1 LAEISPFQGVRYNQN
16 KVKDL
21 ASVICPP
28 YDVISAQEQKGY
40 YELNEYNIIR
50 LEHGVELSED
60 NKKNNKYTRARSI
73 FDQWLK
79 DRILEIDT
87 AHTFYIY
94 EQGFT
99 YLGAKKRRLGLIA
112 CVKLEPWEN
121 KVVFP
126 HENTLQKVKSDRL
139 ELMKACNANISP
151 ILGLYDDPGSKL
163 TKLMESRTLPG
174 KLLIDITIDNETH
187 KVWKASE
194 PEFVQRFSHFI
205 MPKAIYIADGHH
217 RYETSLAYREERKK
231 TTPSYSGYEAFNF
244 IMMTL
249 VPFSDSGLVM
259 LPIHR
264 LVRGISSEN
273 MAHLQNQ
280 LCQYFEIKS
289 SPIDKLELIE
299 NRGSGIKVLGLEA
312 EKVLS
317 LRLLPSVPVNE
328 IMPQQRS
335 TVYKKLDVSIVEHLI
350 IEKILGFQSASD
362 NVAYTPDTAQ
372 ALKLVGNEEYQ
383 MALILS
389 PMAVTTIKA
398 IADAKDRMPRK
409 STYFYPKLPTG
420 LILNRLDGIL

>member
-1 LAEISPFQGVRYNQN
+1 MAEISPFQGVRYNQN

>member
-21 ASVICPP
+21 AAVICPP

-50 LEHGVELSED
+50 LEHSVELPED
-60 NKKNNKYTRARSI
+60 NAKNNKYTRARNT
-73 FDQWLK
+73 FVQWLK
-79 DRILEIDT
+79 DRILEVDT

-205 MPKAIYIADGHH
+205 TPKAIYIADGHH
-217 RYETSLAYREERKK
+217 RYETALAYREERKK
-231 TTPSYSGYEAFNF
+231 TTSSYSGYEAFNF

-264 LVRGISSEN
+264 LVKGISSEN
-273 MAHLQNQ
+273 MANLQSQ
-280 LCQYFEIKS
+280 LSQYFEIKS
-289 SPIDKLELIE
+289 SPIDKLELVE
-299 NRGSGIKVLGLEA
+299 NRGSGIKVLGLEP

-317 LRLLPSVPVNE
+317 LRLFPSVPINE

-335 TVYKKLDVSIVEHLI
+335 TVYKKLNVSIVEHLI

-362 NVAYTPDTAQ
+362 NVTYTPDTAQ
-372 ALKLVGNEEYQ
+372 ALKLVENGEYQ
-383 MALILS
+383 MALVLS

-420 LILNRLDGIL
+420 LILNRLDGML